1 MASKLMVDFRARIAK
16 NKNVESTE
24 ATFDVMY
31 PTGFLTLDFDL
42 GTTVHVDSPDIQM
55 SYDSIGLVDG
65 TATTFIGRTGCGKS
79 TLVTQ
84 ILGNLLKQFP
94 DSVAFID
101 DIENSLPQNRKEFL
115 LDLPEEEIS
124 DRVYFRNTGINT
136 ESVYYQIKEH
146 YDSKLEHKAE
156 LMYDTGLYSTSGER
170 IFKLIPSFYFIDS
183 FAMLMPK
190 DITEDAV
197 GENVMGATAT
207 AKKNTEL
214 VKKISQLLKEANI
227 NLFTINHILDDIQMG
242 FLPKP
247 VQVDGLKQGERMPG
261 GKTAQYLA
269 NNLIRLDEKK
279 KWKDTEGFGIN
290 ATVVEATPVKSR
302 TNATRRAVP
311 LVFDKTHGKYSNE
324 LSTYQFIKDLGLVE
338 GAGKSMYFHG
348 FPEAKFSQ
356 KEFLNQ
362 LKTDK
367 ELQIA
372 FATVSRDALRSL
384 LADTK
389 RERAEE
395 AETTFDLNSSIL
407 NFA

>member
-1 MASKLMVDFRARIAK
+1 
-16 NKNVESTE
+16 
-24 ATFDVMY
+24 
-31 PTGFLTLDFDL
+31 
-42 GTTVHVDSPDIQM
+42 
-55 SYDSIGLVDG
+55 
-65 TATTFIGRTGCGKS
+65 
-79 TLVTQ
+79 
-84 ILGNLLKQFP
+84 
-94 DSVAFID
+94 
-101 DIENSLPQNRKEFL
+101 
-115 LDLPEEEIS
+115 
-124 DRVYFRNTGINT
+124 
-136 ESVYYQIKEH
+136 
-146 YDSKLEHKAE
+146 
-156 LMYDTGLYSTSGER
+156 MYDTGLYSTTGER

-290 ATVVEATPVKSR
+290 ASIVEATPVKSR

-324 LSTYQFIKDLGLVE
+324 LSVYQFIKDLGLVE

-362 LKTDK
+362 LKTDR

-395 AETTFDLNSSIL
+395 AETAFDLNSSIL